1 MTFAKKQKFKPEI
14 VELEDGAT
22 GCFLGPQTA
31 KKTLVWF
38 HGTRGI
44 LFLDRGRD

>member
-1 MTFAKKQKFKPEI
+1 MAFAKKQKFKPEI

-22 GCFLGPQTA
+22 GCFLGPETA

-38 HGTRGI
+38 HGTRGNP
-44 LFLDRGRD
+44 FLH